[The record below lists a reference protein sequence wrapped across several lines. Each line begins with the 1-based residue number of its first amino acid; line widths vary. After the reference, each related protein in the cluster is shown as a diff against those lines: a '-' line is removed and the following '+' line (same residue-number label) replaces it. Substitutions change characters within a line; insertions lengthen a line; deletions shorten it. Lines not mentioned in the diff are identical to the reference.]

1 MKTFKWLMTSI
12 MLACMML
19 LQFSPMQA
27 MAAGSID
34 LDKEVSLT
42 ISYQYKSKA
51 LAGAKFDIYLV
62 ATVDENGELT
72 TTETFSLFNTD
83 IRGENDE
90 AWEKL
95 AAALKKYVR
104 QEDIKSDAGGKTD
117 KNGLLN
123 LTGGEKKLVH
133 GLYLVVGARHTQG
146 DYVYTTQPFMV
157 LLPGQDK
164 AANTWVYEVTAKPKA
179 ASEEISDDPES
190 EEPVPTPP
198 VTPTPQGPK
207 LPQTGQLWWPVPVLL
222 AAGLLLVSIGLIYRR
237 SNANEE

>member
-1 MKTFKWLMTSI
+1 MKTFRWLMISI

-19 LQFSPMQA
+19 LQFSPMQVL
-27 MAAGSID
+27 AAESID

-83 IRGENDE
+83 IRGKNDE

-104 QEDIKSDAGGKTD
+104 QEAMKSDAGGKTD
-117 KNGLLN
+117 KNGILHVN
-123 LTGGEKKLVH
+123 KEEKKLAH

-146 DYVYTTQPFMV
+146 DYAYTTEPFMV

-179 ASEEISDDPES
+179 ALEKIEDTPDEPE
-190 EEPVPTPP
+190 PTPSAP
-198 VTPTPQGPK
+198 PPPQGPK
-207 LPQTGQLWWPVPVLL
+207 LPQTGQLWWPVPILL
-222 AAGLLLVSIGLIYRR
+222 AAGLLLVSIGIISRR
-237 SNANEE
+237 RNSNEE